1 MPVGCNC
8 SDSVV
13 RHLHCSVCGAVVDT
27 HSAIYN
33 DRGHVLCMTCWV
45 GDSEDGVNCRVCH
58 ERIEEGDLWRTIH
71 IAVLGDD
78 VCHLG
83 CVEGLLR
90 ARSYQVCDICYTI
103 YAAGSTCPFCEEST
117 QTIRDYSY
125 TPAELC
131 FHDTPNSSSEL
142 FFGIELEIERCDA
155 HYGPMDNN
163 TRSHTAGLSLVP
175 NWCYTKYDS
184 SVRFGFEIVTHPMS
198 LSWMQ
203 TEIHTLVDNFRTLRD
218 LGYRSA
224 DVGTCGM
231 HIHMSKIAFTHAQLY
246 KFMYMVYAHPSFS
259 LLLSQR
265 SMASFERW
273 ASPFASKYDY
283 TTRAKTKHQG
293 QRSRHD
299 AVNISNKPTI
309 ELRIFAGTLN
319 PLTFHKNI
327 ETAIAMY
334 RFAKD
339 TPFHGITITGFID
352 YVMQNKFLYPHLDIF
367 LQDKGNRTDLFCRD
381 TPTIPDT
388 YRKSLVERGILA
400 KEGV

>member
-58 ERIEEGDLWRTIH
+58 ERIEEGDLWRTVH
-71 IAVLGDD
+71 IAVLGSDI
-78 VCHLG
+78 CHLG
-83 CVEGLLR
+83 CMEELLSSGDYR
-90 ARSYQVCDICYTI
+90 ICDTCYTI
-103 YAAGSTCPFCEEST
+103 HAGRQCPFCADT
-117 QTIRDYSY
+117 AQVIRDYSY
-125 TPAELC
+125 TPPLR
-131 FHDTPNSSSEL
+131 FLDTPNSSSEL
-142 FFGIELEIERCDA
+142 FFGIELEIERCDPR
-155 HYGPMDNN
+155 YGPMDNR
-163 TRSHTAGLSLVP
+163 TGSHREGLALVP
-175 NWCYTKYDS
+175 DWCYVKYDS
-184 SVRFGFEIVTHPMS
+184 SVKYGFEMVTHPMS
-198 LSWMQ
+198 LNWMN
-203 TEIHTLVDNFRTLRD
+203 DNIQPFIYNFSLWRD

-265 SMASFERW
+265 SMPSFEQW

-293 QRSRHD
+293 TRSRHD

-319 PLTFHKNI
+319 PLTFGKNLD
-327 ETAIAMY
+327 TAIAMY

-339 TPFHGITITGFID
+339 TPFHGITINGFIE
-352 YVMQNKFLYPHLDIF
+352 YVAQNRYLYPYLDIF
-367 LQDKGNRTDLFCRD
+367 LQDKASRTDLFWRD
-381 TPTIPDT
+381 APIIPEP
-388 YRKSLVERGILA
+388 YQKSLVERGMLTG
-400 KEGV
+400 KESV